1 MASQYPDRE
10 LLRFVVLHQTR
21 ATLAM
26 IEAIEAWFAV
36 TTENGTNARELPLIV
51 FFSIF

>member
-10 LLRFVVLHQTR
+10 LLRFVVLNQTR